1 MSSYLVGTRWAARR
15 TETRAPCGTGS
26 LSVPVRSGPE
36 SRKLPQAHNRNPTF
50 PEEGVSAAP
59 SRAGVLRTP
68 NGPRPA
74 GGSRSSTSR
83 LDETPTVRLTGL
95 NGSAGR
101 GASAG
106 VGLDVI
112 CLSEGGR
119 CQGGRR

>member
-1 MSSYLVGTRWAARR
+1 MGTRWAARR

-83 LDETPTVRLTGL
+83 LGETPTVRLTGL
-95 NGSAGR
+95 NGSAER

-112 CLSEGGR
+112 CLSAGGGVR
-119 CQGGRR
+119 EDGD